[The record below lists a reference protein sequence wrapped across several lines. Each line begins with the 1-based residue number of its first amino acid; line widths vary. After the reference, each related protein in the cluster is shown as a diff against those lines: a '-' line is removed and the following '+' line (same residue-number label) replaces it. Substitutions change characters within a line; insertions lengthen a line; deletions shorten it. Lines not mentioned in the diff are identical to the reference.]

1 MMGEPE
7 EDVTPTSGV
16 YGRVRWRL
24 AEPGEVFVG
33 ADGSEWTDT
42 DFEAA
47 IDRYLAI
54 PVDELVE
61 QIVTRGR
68 PMMGSEPARV
78 VPVRLEPRLVASV
91 DERAAAEGCNR
102 SELIRRAL
110 RAYLT

>member
-1 MMGEPE
+1 VVAVGERRSLPE
-7 EDVTPTSGV
+7 WEVRVAGSDGV
-16 YGRVRWRL
+16 FR
-24 AEPGEVFVG
+24 F
-33 ADGSEWTDT
+33 ADGTTMGQADV
-42 DFEAA
+42 DAA
-47 IDRYLAI
+47 VDRYLAI
-54 PVDELVE
+54 PVEELVE

-68 PMMGSEPARV
+68 PSMGAEPARV